1 MSMETPL
8 VRRAV
13 RTGGLFLAIAA
24 AQLVLV
30 ALWVES
36 RYPGYAMWTGS
47 LRALGSS
54 ASPWSLALNGSLVAF
69 GVLATLGLLF
79 CWSAFDARPSRG
91 LGLLALVVASG
102 ASLLVGVFGL
112 EGARFPASALP
123 VAGYV
128 ALGATGVGLIVLA
141 FAMHRHERWRVSRAY
156 TLASG
161 IVVLASGALVATHPL
176 GLVPGAVERVAVG
189 AALLWAL
196 VEGLHIALLH
206 RFAPGLQVKVSAAKS

>member
-1 MSMETPL
+1 MSTETPL

-13 RTGGLFLAIAA
+13 RTGGLFLAVAA

-36 RYPGYAMWTGS
+36 RYPGYAMWASS
-47 LRALGSS
+47 LRALGSA
-54 ASPWSLALNGSLVAF
+54 ASPWSLAFNSSLVAF
-69 GVLATLGLLF
+69 GVVATLGLLF

-91 LGLLALVVASG
+91 LGLLALVVASV
-102 ASLLVGVFGL
+102 ASLALGGFGL
-112 EGARFPASALP
+112 LGSRVPSSAVPLAS
-123 VAGYV
+123 YV
-128 ALGATGVGLIVLA
+128 ALAATGVGLVILA

-161 IVVLASGALVATHPL
+161 VVVLGGTALF
-176 GLVPGAVERVAVG
+176 LVHLFGISPGTVERIAVG
-189 AALLWAL
+189 AALLWAF